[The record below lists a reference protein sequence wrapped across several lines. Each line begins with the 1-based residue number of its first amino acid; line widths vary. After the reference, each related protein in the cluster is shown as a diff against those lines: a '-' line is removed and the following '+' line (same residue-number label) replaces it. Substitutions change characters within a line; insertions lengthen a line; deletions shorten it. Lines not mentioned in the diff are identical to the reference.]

1 MLVTKLMQLF
11 NQKQSEGSVAQEFI
25 ECIEGVKK
33 SHLTEFNYL
42 GYGSLPAI
50 KEKSVE
56 ALTGEYGL
64 ANQAGNAYFQT
75 SGFVDAARK
84 VGLSESLIGKIQ
96 SAGNRLNLNET
107 LDVATAMLRD
117 ASSNNQVNWE
127 TDILGSNGFISK
139 LEGFGLDANL
149 AHSGLQFV
157 KESMSQQGGCSFTLD
172 ANEWNT
178 DLVHQ
183 LAVEM
188 TEREWENIPSS
199 PRRLPMTEAPIRDD
213 MAWMQQAT
221 GAIPAWVNL
230 NAGGGANA
238 GGAGNGVAKAEAVT
252 AAPMKVR
259 ASTAEASS
267 FNGEVISTKDF
278 EAVSGHNGW
287 PFLSSFSKEKV
298 SVENGMRTISY
309 ENGVGGEIKSLTL
322 KEIANANGRDS
333 VMGTYTFK
341 IKTMGPE
348 KESGGSAAMK
358 LNKGTVGGWFL
369 YSEGLNKLLGK
380 QGQELD
386 FEQGIV
392 DGVEYLTANAFERGK
407 PEQSDA
413 MSRSIKIT
421 PGQEVEVRIVLAE
434 GRAQLQAN
442 SDGQWFTLLDK
453 RSGMLTEN
461 NVGLMAVH
469 SNLWHRSWG
478 DQTNNQALAKIGMG
492 DIQYSPPA

>member
-1 MLVTKLMQLF
+1 M
-11 NQKQSEGSVAQEFI
+11 AQEFI
-25 ECIEGVKK
+25 ERIEGTKK
-33 SHLTEFNYL
+33 SRLAEFDYL

-96 SAGNRLNLNET
+96 GAENRLNLNET

-127 TDILGSNGFISK
+127 TDILGNNGFISK

-157 KESMSQQGGCSFTLD
+157 KEAMSQQGGCSFTLD

-213 MAWMQQAT
+213 MAWLQQAT
-221 GAIPAWVNL
+221 GAIPASVNL
-230 NAGGGANA
+230 YAGGGANA

-252 AAPMKVR
+252 AAPMK
-259 ASTAEASS
+259 AM
-267 FNGEVISTKDF
+267 
-278 EAVSGHNGW
+278 AVSGSSKVEGGTVLVSGSDWKARDGQNAP
-287 PFLSSFSKEKV
+287 PFLSAFSSKNVKV
-298 SVENGMRTISY
+298 VGDNIELSY
-309 ENGVGGEIKSLTL
+309 NGVGAEVESDTIAELT
-322 KEIANANGRDS
+322 GGD
-333 VMGTYTFK
+333 VFGTYQMKYTPMNPEDANRFVVGSAFTYLAK
-341 IKTMGPE
+341 PGLKAQSFEGDLIEQNIQSLDLIASNRWLNGQQLQSATSSRSVKVEPGKETTAQIKFSPGRME
-348 KESGGSAAMK
+348 IWVESGGQMVK
-358 LNKGTVGGWFL
+358 TVDEFSDMVNEKNVGDSRFFSNIWLRGFGL
-369 YSEGLNKLLGK
+369 SEGWQAEKNNP
-380 QGQELD
+380 
-386 FEQGIV
+386 
-392 DGVEYLTANAFERGK
+392 A
-407 PEQSDA
+407 
-413 MSRSIKIT
+413 KIT
-421 PGQEVEVRIVLAE
+421 IGPVVK
-434 GRAQLQAN
+434 
-442 SDGQWFTLLDK
+442 LD
-453 RSGMLTEN
+453 
-461 NVGLMAVH
+461 
-469 SNLWHRSWG
+469 
-478 DQTNNQALAKIGMG
+478 
-492 DIQYSPPA
+492 